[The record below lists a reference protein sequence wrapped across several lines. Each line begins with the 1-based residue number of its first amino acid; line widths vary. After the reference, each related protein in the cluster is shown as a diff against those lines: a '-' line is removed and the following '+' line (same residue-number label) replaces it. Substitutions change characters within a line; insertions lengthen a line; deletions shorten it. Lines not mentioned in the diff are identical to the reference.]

1 MKKRRLL
8 CTLLLLPLLV
18 SCGALPNE
26 TTAGSV
32 SEQTKGPT
40 QTVRPT
46 VTLPPAGADKNE
58 SGGEEV
64 PPTTTAPPK
73 TEAPPKPLPPP
84 VTPPEE
90 EPKEEEMPKDNPRK
104 EILICLDAGHGLKDP
119 GAIGVLSG
127 VTYYEKNF
135 NLSVALL
142 LRKNLAELGYSVL
155 MIREADTS
163 LLGGSNYNSS
173 YQTTDEALARR
184 QLAKKKGAHLYLS
197 IHCNAY
203 AGEGR
208 AYGPIVFYNGRSDT
222 TYRAKSLAEVF
233 SGEMSGLRAA
243 FPATGAPRIR
253 EGNSYI
259 VLKDTALPAL
269 LIELGFMTDHSDL
282 TLLSRKDW
290 QEACARRLSS
300 AVEKSYMEGLIG

>member
-1 MKKRRLL
+1 MKTRRML
-8 CTLLLLPLLV
+8 CALLLLPLLS
-18 SCGALPNE
+18 SCGAPPSDTTVRD
-26 TTAGSV
+26 TTA
-32 SEQTKGPT
+32 QTEEKGPE
-40 QTVRPT
+40 VALPG
-46 VTLPPAGADKNE
+46 VTLPAFGAEGGADTPP
-58 SGGEEV
+58 V
-64 PPTTTAPPK
+64 VTTAPPTTTTPPK
-73 TEAPPKPLPPP
+73 TESPPKPLPPP
-84 VTPPEE
+84 E
-90 EPKEEEMPKDNPRK
+90 DNHRK

-119 GAIGVLSG
+119 GALGVLSG
-127 VTYYEKNF
+127 VTYYEKNL

-155 MIREADTS
+155 MIREGDTS
-163 LLGGSNYNSS
+163 LLGGSNYNAS
-173 YQTTDEALARR
+173 YKTTDEALARR
-184 QLAKKKGAHLYLS
+184 QFAKKKGAQLYLS

-208 AYGPIVFYNGRSDT
+208 AFGPIVFYNGRADT
-222 TYRAKSLAEVF
+222 TYKAKSLAEVF

-269 LIELGFMTDHSDL
+269 LIELGFMTDSSDL

-290 QEACARRLSS
+290 QEACARRLAT
-300 AVEKSYMEGLIG
+300 AVDKSYGLGLIG

>member
-1 MKKRRLL
+1 MKTRRML
-8 CTLLLLPLLV
+8 CALLLLPLLS
-18 SCGALPNE
+18 SCGALPSDTTVRG
-26 TTAGSV
+26 TTA
-32 SEQTKGPT
+32 QTEEKGPE
-40 QTVRPT
+40 VALPT
-46 VTLPPAGADKNE
+46 VTLPPFGAE
-58 SGGEEV
+58 GETDTPPV
-64 PPTTTAPPK
+64 VTTTAPPTTTTPPK
-73 TEAPPKPLPPP
+73 TEAPPKPQP
-84 VTPPEE
+84 PPEE
-90 EPKEEEMPKDNPRK
+90 NPRK

-119 GAIGVLSG
+119 GAIGKLSG
-127 VTYYEKNF
+127 VTYYEKNL

-163 LLGGSNYNSS
+163 LLGGSNYNAS
-173 YQTTDEALARR
+173 YKTTDEALARR
-184 QLAKKKGAHLYLS
+184 QLAKKKGAQLYLS

-222 TYRAKSLAEVF
+222 TYKAKSLAEVF

-269 LIELGFMTDHSDL
+269 LIELGFMTDSSDL
-282 TLLSRKDW
+282 SLLSRKDW
-290 QEACARRLSS
+290 QEACARRLAS

>member
-1 MKKRRLL
+1 MKARRIL
-8 CTLLLLPLLV
+8 TALLLLSLLV
-18 SCGALPNE
+18 SCGALPSE
-26 TTAGSV
+26 TTTESGAVTTEGVPESILPV
-32 SEQTKGPT
+32 
-40 QTVRPT
+40 
-46 VTLPPAGADKNE
+46 VTLPPVGADKNE
-58 SGGEEV
+58 AEG
-64 PPTTTAPPK
+64 
-73 TEAPPKPLPPP
+73 EAPPPIVKPP
-84 VTPPEE
+84 VTSPEE
-90 EPKEEEMPKDNPRK
+90 EPKEEPPEENPRK
-104 EILICLDAGHGLKDP
+104 EIIVCLDAGHGLKDP
-119 GAIGVLSG
+119 GAIGKLSG

-142 LRKNLAELGYSVL
+142 LRKNLAELGYTVL

-163 LLGGSNYNSS
+163 LLGGSNYDAQ
-173 YQTTDEALARR
+173 YKTTDEALARR
-184 QLAKKKGAHLYLS
+184 KYAKSMGTDLYLS
-197 IHCNAY
+197 LHCNAY

-208 AYGPIVFYNGRSDT
+208 AFGPIVFYNGRSDT
-222 TYRAKSLAEVF
+222 TYRAQSLAEVF
-233 SGEMSGLRAA
+233 SGEMNGLRAA